1 MILAGQRDLVAQWV
15 AGKIRDM
22 EKPPEKDFEA
32 IGVVRDGRI
41 IGGVVY
47 TEYREVSAGEHD
59 IRMHCAGM
67 PGWLTKATLRAFFSY
82 PFTQLKCVRVTGTVA
97 KANKAAR
104 SLNER
109 LGFRNEGCVRN
120 GFGRGRDM
128 IMYGMLRQ
136 ECRWI
141 EE

>member
-1 MILAGQRDLVAQWV
+1 
-15 AGKIRDM
+15 M

-47 TEYREVSAGEHD
+47 TEYREVSVGEHD